1 MGMPTGTQGQAA
13 LVAMPDIMKVC
24 LVHNRLLFLH
34 SR

>member
-1 MGMPTGTQGQAA
+1 VQAA
-13 LVAMPDIMKVC
+13 LTAVNDIIRIC